1 MKTTIMNE
9 AQRKILTLC
18 KDLTDAEKEL
28 VLQKIIE
35 IKNRR
40 KSMTA

>member
-1 MKTTIMNE
+1 MKTTTMTKEQVN
-9 AQRKILTLC
+9 ILTLC
-18 KDLTDAEKEL
+18 QDLTDAEKEL